1 MTQNYCKVLIVDDEV
16 LIRQGIKHFMNWE
29 QEGFHIIGEASNGQE
44 ALELIAELRPHI
56 VLTDI
61 VMPVMDGEEL
71 TRQIKLHFPDI
82 EVIVLSSFG
91 EFDYVR
97 STFQSGVADYIL
109 KPKLDMQHLLTVLKL
124 TAEKIPEL
132 RSQQTTGGRELSLD
146 MLLERLLSGYDV
158 EAGMMEAV
166 AAELPHP
173 YFCLIGG
180 SLKGHTEQW
189 RADVQSVKAR
199 IGKLVQLRVPGAV
212 SRLLPAD
219 GQMAILLL
227 NVDQQGLS
235 ALPGLAR
242 ELTDVLTLATP
253 RIPLVVSETF
263 TDFTQLGAVYRNDLL
278 KLIDYSFYF
287 PGKPVL
293 IHNELPAPQPG
304 PPSFNLNRFTEEFKR
319 ERFAAAFQY
328 IHEHVEEM
336 ARSYTTDVYEFKAFL
351 GNLVFNMTV
360 LLGNMDYDVKELD
373 RNKYAYFKAIEDAR
387 YADEAIA
394 QLGNFITEASKRIED
409 KASSAGNA
417 NMKMLLEYIDEH
429 YAEPL
434 SLTEMARHFHFNP
447 SYLSSYFS
455 SHNNEGFVDYLH
467 KVRTDKAAEL
477 LRQGEATIS
486 EISDQVGYSD
496 HSYFTK
502 VFKKLTGM
510 SPSRYRRQYMK

>member
-44 ALELIAELRPHI
+44 ALEMIGQLRPHI

-71 TRQIKLHFPDI
+71 TRQIKQHFPEI

-124 TAEKIPEL
+124 TAEKIPDL
-132 RSQQTTGGRELSLD
+132 HARQASGGSELSLD
-146 MLLERLLSGYDV
+146 MLLERMMSGYEV
-158 EAGMMEAV
+158 MEGSEAV
-166 AAELPHP
+166 AQNLPNP
-173 YFCLIGG
+173 YFCLVGG
-180 SLKGHTEQW
+180 SFKGQAEQW
-189 RADVQSVKAR
+189 RSEFQTVKGR
-199 IGKLVQLRVPGAV
+199 IAKLIQLRLPGGASHMLPTEGQLAV
-212 SRLLPAD
+212 VLINCDR
-219 GQMAILLL
+219 
-227 NVDQQGLS
+227 QGL
-235 ALPGLAR
+235 AAIPGLAR
-242 ELTDVLTLATP
+242 ELTEVLSAESS
-253 RIPLVVSETF
+253 RVPLVVSEPF
-263 TDFTQLGAVYRNDLL
+263 NDFTQLGVVYREDLL

-287 PGKPVL
+287 PGKPIL
-293 IHNELPAPQPG
+293 SRQELPEPQHAP
-304 PPSFNLNRFTEEFKR
+304 SAFNLNRFTEEFKR
-319 ERFAAAFQY
+319 ERFDTAFQY
-328 IHEHVEEM
+328 VEDHVREL
-336 ARSYTTDVYEFKAFL
+336 AGCYTTDVYEFKAFL

-360 LLGNMDYDVKELD
+360 LLSNMDYEVKELD
-373 RNKYAYFKAIEDAR
+373 RSKYAYFKAIEDSR
-387 YADEAIA
+387 YADDAIA
-394 QLGNFITEASKRIED
+394 KLNAFIGEAKERIAD
-409 KASSAGNA
+409 KAVNAGNA
-417 NMKMLLEYIDEH
+417 NMKKLLDYIDEH

-455 SHNNEGFVDYLH
+455 SHNSEGFVDYLH
-467 KVRTDKAAEL
+467 RVRTDKAAEL

-486 EISDQVGYSD
+486 EISDRVGYSD